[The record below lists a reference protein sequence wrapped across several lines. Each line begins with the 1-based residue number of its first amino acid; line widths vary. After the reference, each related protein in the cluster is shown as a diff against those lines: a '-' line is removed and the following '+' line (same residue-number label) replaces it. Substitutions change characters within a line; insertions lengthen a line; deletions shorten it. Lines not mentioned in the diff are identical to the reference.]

1 MTDLHVSWSE
11 YHHKIEQLAATVYQS
26 GWQFDQIICL
36 ARGGLR
42 IGDILSRIYDCPLAV
57 LAASSY
63 HDQHRGA
70 LNIASTLTMATPKL
84 GTKVLLVDDLVDSGQ
99 TLKQTLVWLQQHTDI
114 DQVRTAVIWCKAASV
129 IEPHYF
135 VEHLAD
141 NPWIHQPFELY
152 EQIKPQDL
160 GEKFLDSLPPI
171 AATENC

>member
-1 MTDLHVSWSE
+1 MTDLHISWSE
-11 YHHKIEQLAATVYQS
+11 YHHKIEQLAATIYHS
-26 GWQFDQIICL
+26 GWQFNQIICL

-42 IGDILSRIYDCPLAV
+42 IGDVLSRIYDCPLAI

-70 LNIASTLTMATPKL
+70 LNIAATLTMATPKL

-114 DQVRTAVIWCKAASV
+114 DEVRTAVIWCKAASV

-135 VEHLAD
+135 VNYLAD
-141 NPWIHQPFELY
+141 NPWIHQPFEPY
-152 EQIKPQDL
+152 EQIQPQDL
-160 GEKFLDSLPPI
+160 VDKFSDSRTSTT
-171 AATENC
+171 AAGN